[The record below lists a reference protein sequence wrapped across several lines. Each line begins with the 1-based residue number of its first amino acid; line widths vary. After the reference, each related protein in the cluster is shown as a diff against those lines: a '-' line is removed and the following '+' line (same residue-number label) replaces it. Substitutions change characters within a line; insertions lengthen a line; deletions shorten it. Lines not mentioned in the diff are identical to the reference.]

1 MNSLVFSE
9 DESADSIW
17 SPPSDDCYWFNS
29 IQTNLTRTNSEL
41 RFEKFM
47 EEFSASTSAAEQVY
61 NPPVI
66 DIDSDSPPNFDPTPE
81 EWEEEVKFAD
91 GCLVSDPN
99 KDMITDESNSDVN
112 SVVSMSET
120 MLLSKEIV
128 LPPLDLSPLDSDSL
142 RGYLIN
148 QLQRA
153 CASVAQRRQRS
164 EPPTTNGRGRDF
176 PMAQSEVYGAPH
188 EIPALPPLQRRSG
201 AQVKQTACGSSRDES
216 RHVRRMME
224 NRESAR
230 CSRIRKEEEMKQIE
244 TEVGVL
250 KAAYSKLY
258 LSEMKKKCGT
268 SYYELKVL
276 RDENEIRKT
285 QISMHE
291 LQIMRLTGLHPL
303 NNPEFL
309 ALVNSP
315 THASKNAAWP
325 IPSRHQFFHQQV
337 PTVANGTPQLHTT
350 TPNSYFWKPTK

>member
-29 IQTNLTRTNSEL
+29 IQTNLTRTDSEL
-41 RFEKFM
+41 RFEELM

-66 DIDSDSPPNFDPTPE
+66 DTGSDSPPKLDLTPE
-81 EWEEEVKFAD
+81 EWEEAVKFAD
-91 GCLVSDPN
+91 GCLVSDPDEDIIN
-99 KDMITDESNSDVN
+99 DESNSDVN
-112 SVVSMSET
+112 SM
-120 MLLSKEIV
+120 LSKELV
-128 LPPLDLSPLDSDSL
+128 LRPLDLPPLPPLDSDCL

-148 QLQRA
+148 QLERA
-153 CASVAQRRQRS
+153 CASVAQRWQRS
-164 EPPTTNGRGRDF
+164 EPSTTNGSGRDL
-176 PMAQSEVYGAPH
+176 PMAQSEVYGAPY
-188 EIPALPPLQRRSG
+188 EISALPPLQRRSG
-201 AQVKQTACGSSRDES
+201 AQVKQAACGSSRD
-216 RHVRRMME
+216 
-224 NRESAR
+224 
-230 CSRIRKEEEMKQIE
+230 
-244 TEVGVL
+244 EVGVL
-250 KAAYSKLY
+250 KAAYSKLLEN
-258 LSEMKKKCGT
+258 LSAMEKKCGT

-276 RDENEIRKT
+276 RDEYEITKT

-315 THASKNAAWP
+315 THASKNAARP
-325 IPSRHQFFHQQV
+325 IPSRHQFFHQPV

>member
-29 IQTNLTRTNSEL
+29 IQTNLTRTDSEL
-41 RFEKFM
+41 RFEELM

-66 DIDSDSPPNFDPTPE
+66 DTGSDSPPKLDLTPE
-81 EWEEEVKFAD
+81 EWEEAVKFAD
-91 GCLVSDPN
+91 GCLVSDPDEDIIN
-99 KDMITDESNSDVN
+99 DESNSDVN
-112 SVVSMSET
+112 SM
-120 MLLSKEIV
+120 LSKELV
-128 LPPLDLSPLDSDSL
+128 LRPLDLPPLPPLDSDCL

-148 QLQRA
+148 QLERA
-153 CASVAQRRQRS
+153 CASVAQRWQRS
-164 EPPTTNGRGRDF
+164 EPSTTNGSGRDL
-176 PMAQSEVYGAPH
+176 PMAQSEVYGAPY
-188 EIPALPPLQRRSG
+188 EISALPPLQRRSG
-201 AQVKQTACGSSRDES
+201 AQVKQAACGSSRDEA
-216 RHVRRMME
+216 RHIRRMMA

-230 CSRIRKEEEMKQIE
+230 CSIIREEEEMIQIE
-244 TEVGVL
+244 REVGVL
-250 KAAYSKLY
+250 KAAYSKLLEN
-258 LSEMKKKCGT
+258 LSAMEKKCGT

-276 RDENEIRKT
+276 RDEYEITKT

-315 THASKNAAWP
+315 THASKNAARP
-325 IPSRHQFFHQQV
+325 IPSRHQFFHQPV